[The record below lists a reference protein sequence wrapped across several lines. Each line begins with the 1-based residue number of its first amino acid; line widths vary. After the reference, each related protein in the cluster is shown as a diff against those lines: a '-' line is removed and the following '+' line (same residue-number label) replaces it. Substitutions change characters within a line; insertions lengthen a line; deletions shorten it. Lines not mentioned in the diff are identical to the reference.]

1 MFRVE
6 TTMGKKLQFKDTI
19 DFVEPQAAFSFLFGD
34 DRFIRK
40 FHREV
45 NEDPDVEVSSW
56 GEDGCR
62 EVKYTAPLLAPNLI
76 SKIVGT
82 SVLKV
87 TEKQQYKRCG
97 NCFIIT
103 YDPIIDIPGRERFIM
118 RGEMLLSPGEDRGC
132 VITIN
137 IYLEFKSN
145 VWGLQ
150 GAVEGFMETKAHSS
164 FTNWI
169 KLASSFCK
177 EELKQSSEGLPKL
190 EIDEYFDAEDI
201 ERPDILAGVY
211 QSSGALLHD
220 RSPDNNVEPVIT
232 IETWFVKSVL
242 RELNMLHITCEA
254 SRNHLQKLNS
264 MLQNIEQ
271 VTSYN
276 HLEKLNAKLQ
286 HIEQDIS
293 HAKACLQ
300 DRRHLVSRGT
310 AFSLYGAGVAT
321 GLAFAY
327 LYIRYKQKT

>member
-1 MFRVE
+1 MV
-6 TTMGKKLQFKDTI
+6 KKLQFKDTI

-45 NEDPDVEVSSW
+45 NGDPDVEVSSW
-56 GEDGCR
+56 SEDGCR
-62 EVKYTAPLLAPNLI
+62 EVKYTAPVMAPNLFSRI
-76 SKIVGT
+76 AGT

-97 NCFIIT
+97 NCFTIIF
-103 YDPIIDIPGRERFIM
+103 DPILEIPGGERFVT
-118 RGEMLLSPGEDRGC
+118 RGEMLLSPAEDRGC
-132 VITIN
+132 IVMIS

-150 GAVEGFMETKAHSS
+150 GAVEAFMETKAHSS
-164 FTNWI
+164 FTNWM

-177 EELKQSSEGLPKL
+177 EEVKQSSEGLPKL

-201 ERPDILAGVY
+201 ERPDFFPGVY
-211 QSSGALLHD
+211 QSSGAMFPG
-220 RSPDNNVEPVIT
+220 RSPDKDEPVIT
-232 IETWFVKSVL
+232 IETWFVRSVL

-254 SRNHLQKLNS
+254 SRNHLEKLNV

-271 VTSYN
+271 LSCN
-276 HLEKLNAKLQ
+276 HLKMLNAKLQ

-293 HAKACLQ
+293 HAKACRE
-300 DRRHLVSRGT
+300 DRSCLVSRGT
-310 AFSLYGAGVAT
+310 ALGLCGMGVAT
-321 GLAFAY
+321 GVAFAY
-327 LYIRYKQKT
+327 LYFRYRQKV